1 MLEEFELY
9 LENQIKEEE
18 RKLESSLNLDN
29 ELTAKKNN
37 ASLYLLKFIKTSYE
51 SMDVN
56 SFKSMLEN
64 MDNILDEEM
73 DSYLDITIDMSEDEY
88 YISSI
93 VKKSVLGQV
102 ISELDKTYID

>member
-1 MLEEFELY
+1 MMEEFKLY
-9 LENQIKEEE
+9 LENQITEEE
-18 RKLESSLNLDN
+18 RKLEASLNLDN

-37 ASLYLLKFIKTSYE
+37 ASLYLLKFIKASYE

-56 SFKSMLEN
+56 SFKYMLEN

-73 DSYLDITIDMSEDEY
+73 DSYLDITINMSKDEY

-102 ISELDKTYID
+102 ISELNKVYID